1 MKPGQARDVTTTSAA
16 ASEAAAED
24 PLMLEDVSEAC
35 SRRRPERW
43 FSRYRRMKP
52 GQARDVT
59 TTSAAVEDVSEAHSR
74 RRPGRWFSGFLLVV
88 LIAQFVNFLI
98 TNENLRWDVV
108 ADYMFDKRVLDGVAT
123 TLQIW
128 ALVVV
133 LSTALGTVV
142 CLFKVSS
149 FWLAR
154 SVATTYVA
162 VFLAIP
168 GLVQLLFWFNI
179 AFLLPEI
186 SIGIPFG
193 PLFASWDTNVVV
205 TPWAAAIFGLTIV
218 ESAYIAEIIR
228 GGLLSVPRGQYD
240 AAQSVGFNERTTFFR
255 VILPQALRAILPPWG
270 TKLVTI
276 VKATSLVSIIG
287 QVDLLGAVRRI
298 YNVNYL
304 TVPLLLVAIAWYL
317 ILVTGLTFLRDAL
330 ERRFSRGY
338 EAVSASSGKKWRRAK
353 AAPLAHLAEGS
364 GM

>member
-24 PLMLEDVSEAC
+24 PLMLEDVSEAH

-287 QVDLLGAVRRI
+287 QVDILGAVRRI

-338 EAVSASSGKKWRRAK
+338 EAVSASSGKKGRRAK